1 MIEKMGVFEASRPVW
16 AWGSDL
22 LPEARP
28 ARYLVGAMMGSL
40 LLHLFVVVTVLF
52 TGWLHNPVI
61 ANRGDML
68 FVEPT
73 PAKTEESA
81 SASRPDPPAPPER
94 VKPQPT
100 PVVPPV
106 AASRTVPQPQ
116 RAAAVPP
123 PAPRAP
129 EPRAAQAPP
138 TPATSPPPARE
149 EPAYEGRNA
158 QEPTP
163 TRTAPAPA
171 PEAPPRAP
179 ATSGETALASV
190 SPPAPTFSSPIKGSG
205 GSGSY
210 YQGSQGGVVGQPV
223 PLDTPDPNYRDYMQK
238 VRQRIYS
245 NWRFPNEAGN
255 REISGRLV
263 IEFLIGKDGQL
274 LKAEIVEPSGE
285 HLLDISAMRAVK
297 LSDRYP
303 PLPDAMRRDV
313 LPVVAVFTVKLRAG
327 QSSTFQPFQ

>member
-1 MIEKMGVFEASRPVW
+1 Q
-16 AWGSDL
+16 
-22 LPEARP
+22 
-28 ARYLVGAMMGSL
+28 YLVGAVMGSL
-40 LLHLFVVVTVLF
+40 LLHLFVVVALLF

-61 ANRGDML
+61 ANRGDLL
-68 FVEPT
+68 FVEPA
-73 PAKTEESA
+73 PAMTEERAPAGS
-81 SASRPDPPAPPER
+81 PDPPAPPER

-100 PVVPPV
+100 PVAPPM
-106 AASRTVPQPQ
+106 AASRTAPQTQ
-116 RAAAVPP
+116 RAAAATPSP
-123 PAPRAP
+123 PRAP
-129 EPRAAQAPP
+129 EPSTAQAPP
-138 TPATSPPPARE
+138 TPATSPPPPARE
-149 EPAYEGRNA
+149 EPAYGGRTA

-163 TRTAPAPA
+163 APPVPAPPEA
-171 PEAPPRAP
+171 EAPPRTP

-190 SPPAPTFSSPIKGSG
+190 PPPAPTFRSPIKGSG
-205 GSGSY
+205 GGSY

-238 VRQRIYS
+238 GRQRIYS

-263 IEFLIGKDGQL
+263 IQFLIGKDGQL

-313 LPVVAVFTVKLRAG
+313 LPVVAVFTVRLRAG

>member
-1 MIEKMGVFEASRPVW
+1 MIEKMGVFEAARPVW

-40 LLHLFVVVTVLF
+40 LLHWFVVVTVFF
-52 TGWLHNPVI
+52 TGWLHNPLI
-61 ANRGDML
+61 ASRGALL

-73 PAKTEESA
+73 PAKTEEST
-81 SASRPDPPAPPER
+81 STSPPDPPAPPER

-116 RAAAVPP
+116 RAAAIP

-158 QEPTP
+158 QDPPP
-163 TRTAPAPA
+163 TRAAPA

-238 VRQRIYS
+238 VRQRI
-245 NWRFPNEAGN
+245 
-255 REISGRLV
+255 
-263 IEFLIGKDGQL
+263 
-274 LKAEIVEPSGE
+274 
-285 HLLDISAMRAVK
+285 
-297 LSDRYP
+297 
-303 PLPDAMRRDV
+303 
-313 LPVVAVFTVKLRAG
+313 
-327 QSSTFQPFQ
+327 